1 VPNINDSFPSAYIKA
16 SDLQGRSVIVTIN
29 RVEFEPVGQK
39 REMKPILYFDGKDK
53 GLVLNKTNAN
63 KIISITG
70 STLTEDWAGQ
80 SIIIYPTETS
90 FQGDTVECVRVK
102 SAPANGRRTVPA
114 PMPVQEDA
122 PELTD
127 DDIPF

>member
-1 VPNINDSFPSAYIKA
+1 VPNINDAFPSAYIKA
-16 SDLQGRSVIVTIN
+16 SDLQGKSVIVTIN
-29 RVEFEPVGQK
+29 RIEFEPVGQK
-39 REMKPILYFDGKDK
+39 REMKPILYFDNKDK

-70 STLTEDWAGQ
+70 SSDTEDWAGQ

-102 SAPANGRRTVPA
+102 SAPANGRKAVPVPVADPA
-114 PMPVQEDA
+114 PD
-122 PELTD
+122 LTD
-127 DDIPF
+127 EDIPF